1 MKVATTGSQRKSNS
15 EGIMAYLDHNATAPL
30 RDASRLAAERAFA
43 LGGNASSVHA
53 AGRAARALIEDAR
66 GQVAALASVEPPEV
80 VFTSGATEANMLALW
95 GAVQGAADA
104 GDRITRL
111 FVSAI
116 EHPAVLANAAAVA
129 ERFAGLRLETI
140 PVTRSGIADMEALK
154 TGLREGKGRALV
166 ALMAAN
172 NETGVIQPV
181 AEAAALAAEAGA
193 LLMVDAVQAVGRI
206 PVPRADYLTLS
217 AHKIGGLQ
225 GCGALILKP
234 GVPFTSPMAG
244 GGQEKGL
251 RAGTENV
258 PGIAG
263 FGAAAAIAATEVAD
277 PSLRD
282 RFEALLR
289 EIAPDAVIFGADAPR
304 LANTSYFALPGI
316 AAETALMALDLDGV
330 MLSSG
335 AACSSGKVKRSHVLA
350 AMGVSDDVAGCTL
363 RASFGWN
370 STEADVEAALKSIT
384 KLVARV
390 RSRAAA

>member
-1 MKVATTGSQRKSNS
+1 
-15 EGIMAYLDHNATAPL
+15 MAYLDHNATAPL

-66 GQVAALASVEPPEV
+66 GQVAALAGVEPPEV

-95 GAVQGAADA
+95 GAVLGAADA
-104 GDRITRL
+104 GARITRL
-111 FVSAI
+111 FVSAV

-140 PVTRSGIADMEALK
+140 PVSPSGVADMDALRV
-154 TGLREGKGRALV
+154 GLREGKGRALV

-181 AEAAALAAEAGA
+181 DEAAALAAEAGA
-193 LLMVDAVQAVGRI
+193 LLMVDAVQAAGRMPI
-206 PVPRADYLTLS
+206 PRADYLTLS

-234 GVPFTSPMAG
+234 SVPFTSPMAG

-263 FGAAAAIAATEVAD
+263 FGAAAAIAATDVAD

-282 RFEALLR
+282 RFEAVLR

-335 AACSSGKVKRSHVLA
+335 SACSSGKVKRSHVLA
-350 AMGVSDDVAGCTL
+350 AMGVNDDVAGCAL
-363 RASFGWN
+363 RASFGWS

>member
-1 MKVATTGSQRKSNS
+1 
-15 EGIMAYLDHNATAPL
+15 MAYLDHNATAPL

-43 LGGNASSVHA
+43 LGGNASSIHA

-66 GQVAALASVEPPEV
+66 GQVAALAGVEPPEV

-104 GDRITRL
+104 GNRITRL

-116 EHPAVLANAAAVA
+116 EHPAVLANAAATA

-140 PVTRSGIADMEALK
+140 PASPSGVVDMDALRN
-154 TGLREGKGRALV
+154 GLREGKGRALI

-181 AEAAALAAEAGA
+181 GEAAALAAEARG
-193 LLMVDAVQAVGRI
+193 LLMVDAVQAAGRMPI
-206 PVPRADYLTLS
+206 PRADYLTLS
-217 AHKIGGLQ
+217 AHKIGGPQ

-263 FGAAAAIAATEVAD
+263 FGAAAAIAVTDVAD

-335 AACSSGKVKRSHVLA
+335 SACSSGKVKRSHVLA
-350 AMGVSDDVAGCTL
+350 AMGVNDDVAGCAL
-363 RASFGWN
+363 RASFGWS

>member
-1 MKVATTGSQRKSNS
+1 
-15 EGIMAYLDHNATAPL
+15 
-30 RDASRLAAERAFA
+30 
-43 LGGNASSVHA
+43 
-53 AGRAARALIEDAR
+53 
-66 GQVAALASVEPPEV
+66 
-80 VFTSGATEANMLALW
+80 MLALW
-95 GAVQGAADA
+95 GAVQGAADRGA
-104 GDRITRL
+104 RITRL
-111 FVSAI
+111 FVSAV
-116 EHPAVLANAAAVA
+116 EHPSVLVNAAAVA

-140 PVTRSGIADMEALK
+140 PATGSGTVDMEALK
-154 TGLREGKGRALV
+154 AGLREGKGRALV
-166 ALMAAN
+166 VLMAAN

-181 AEAAALAAEAGA
+181 AEAAALSAEAGA
-193 LLMVDAVQAVGRI
+193 LLMVDAVQAAGRI

-217 AHKIGGLQ
+217 AHKIGGPQ
-225 GCGALILKP
+225 GSGALILKP
-234 GVPFTSPMAG
+234 GVPFTSPLAG

-251 RAGTENV
+251 RAGTENL

-263 FGAAAAIAATEVAD
+263 FGAAAAIAATESAVS
-277 PSLRD
+277 SLRD

-289 EIAPDAVIFGADAPR
+289 ETVPEVVVFGAGAQR

-335 AACSSGKVKRSHVLA
+335 SACSSGKVKRSHVLA
-350 AMGVSDDVAGCTL
+350 AMGVSDDVAECAL

-370 STEADVEAALKSIT
+370 STGADVEAALKSIT

>member
-1 MKVATTGSQRKSNS
+1 
-15 EGIMAYLDHNATAPL
+15 MAYLDHNATAPL
-30 RDASRLAAERAFA
+30 RDASRFAAGRAFA

-66 GQVAALASVEPPEV
+66 IQVAALAGTEPAEV
-80 VFTSGATEANMLALW
+80 VFTSGATEANMLVLW

-104 GDRITRL
+104 GSRITRL

-116 EHPAVLANAAAVA
+116 EHPSVLTNAVAVA
-129 ERFAGLRLETI
+129 ERFAGLRLEII
-140 PVTRSGIADMEALK
+140 PVTGSGIADLGALK

-193 LLMVDAVQAVGRI
+193 LLMIDAVQAAGRI
-206 PVPRADYLTLS
+206 PMPRADYLTLS
-217 AHKIGGLQ
+217 AHKLGGPQ
-225 GCGALILKP
+225 GSGALVLKS
-234 GVPFTSPMAG
+234 GAPFTSPMAG

-251 RAGTENV
+251 RAGTENA

-263 FGAAAAIAATEVAD
+263 FGAAAAAAAIEMPD

-289 EIAPDAVIFGADAPR
+289 ESVPDVVIFGAGAPR

-335 AACSSGKVKRSHVLA
+335 SACSSGKVKRSHVLA
-350 AMGVSDDVAGCTL
+350 AMGVSEDVAGCAL

>member
-1 MKVATTGSQRKSNS
+1 
-15 EGIMAYLDHNATAPL
+15 MAYLDHNATAPL

-43 LGGNASSVHA
+43 LGGNASSVHTV
-53 AGRAARALIEDAR
+53 GRAARALIEDAR
-66 GQVAALASVEPPEV
+66 SQVAALAGVDPAEV

-95 GAVQGAADA
+95 GAVQGAADRGA
-104 GDRITRL
+104 RITRL
-111 FVSAI
+111 FVSAV
-116 EHPAVLANAAAVA
+116 EHPSVLVNAAAVA

-140 PVTRSGIADMEALK
+140 PATGSGTVDMEALK
-154 TGLREGKGRALV
+154 AGLREGKGRALV
-166 ALMAAN
+166 VLMAAN

-181 AEAAALAAEAGA
+181 AEAAALSAEAGA
-193 LLMVDAVQAVGRI
+193 LLMVDAVQAAGRI

-217 AHKIGGLQ
+217 AHKIGGPQ
-225 GCGALILKP
+225 GSGALILKP
-234 GVPFTSPMAG
+234 GVPFTSPLAG

-251 RAGTENV
+251 RAGTENL

-263 FGAAAAIAATEVAD
+263 FGAAAAIAATESAVS
-277 PSLRD
+277 SLRD

-289 EIAPDAVIFGADAPR
+289 ETVPEVVVFGAGAQR

-335 AACSSGKVKRSHVLA
+335 SACSSGKVKRSHVLA
-350 AMGVSDDVAGCTL
+350 AMGVSDDVAECAL

-370 STEADVEAALKSIT
+370 STGADVEAALKSIT